1 MKKFYTLFFILM
13 AGLSFGQILS
23 DDFNYA
29 DNALLTANGW
39 TGFSG
44 AGTQPVDVG
53 VSNGLSYTG
62 YSGLTGFTA
71 AAEGNAAR
79 LDNTGEDL
87 QKTFTAITSGTIY
100 YSFLINVDPA
110 NSATGYCLGLTTT
123 GTNFGNKFF
132 VKPSSTAGKINFG
145 ISNTTTASYSADFN
159 PGTTYLIIIKY
170 DVSATGSHSMWIKSS
185 GVPATEAAAGVPDV
199 TGSGSG
205 SATIGGF
212 FLRQHT
218 ASENLTIDGLRMYS
232 TWFNTTPCA
241 LTLGTEITS
250 CDTSTLS
257 LDTYSVTF
265 PFTGGNTASYTL
277 STTNGTIGGDN
288 PNTVASGNITITGI
302 TENTNITFTVS
313 GGCDIIKNV
322 LSPECKSTNTLPY
335 VEHFNYTV
343 GNSLGAEQMW
353 TNVNTGDNVLSV
365 AGNLTYTGITSSGNS
380 ISFSGAGIE
389 TYSPFTSTT
398 SGTVYYSFLMN
409 ITDMTNVTTDLTETY
424 FAGLTDNA
432 KSYMG
437 RLFVKKN
444 GTQYQL
450 GFDSA
455 STTTNYDATLRNAND
470 VVLVV
475 MGYDFTAN
483 RLSAWFNPD
492 LATFTAVTPATL
504 TNEPAVAIT
513 NLGGFILR
521 QENAN
526 STPTITIDELKIST
540 TTPSLSVK
548 QNTIAGLNMY
558 PNPVTKG
565 TLYITSNS
573 ASAKSVAIFDVL
585 GKQVLNA
592 KTSNNAVNVAS
603 LKGGVYILKI
613 TEEGKT
619 DTRKLIIE

>member
-1 MKKFYTLFFILM
+1 M
-13 AGLSFGQILS
+13 AGLSFGQTFYSENMGTPSGNTLISNYVTGTTPATFQNSSPIL
-23 DDFNYA
+23 
-29 DNALLTANGW
+29 
-39 TGFSG
+39 
-44 AGTQPVDVG
+44 
-53 VSNGLSYTG
+53 YTG
-62 YSGLTGFTA
+62 NGDVRTSTPSNYPGASGGGNVWFTTTA
-71 AAEGNAAR
+71 PIRTFQVEGI
-79 LDNTGEDL
+79 NTSSYNTSDL
-87 QKTFTAITSGTIY
+87 QLKFGYLTSNI
-100 YSFLINVDPA
+100 SNHLIVEQSSD
-110 NSATGYCLGLTTT
+110 
-123 GTNFGNKFF
+123 GTNW
-132 VKPSSTAGKINFG
+132 STINYTQ
-145 ISNTTTASYSADFN
+145 NTTTNWTLVTVPTGTILSTSNLRLRFTQSAQSVSHRLDDISLTKISASCTLSL
-159 PGTTYLIIIKY
+159 GT
-170 DVSATGSHSMWIKSS
+170 AT
-185 GVPATEAAAGVPDV
+185 AACD
-199 TGSGSG
+199 
-205 SATIGGF
+205 
-212 FLRQHT
+212 
-218 ASENLTIDGLRMYS
+218 AS
-232 TWFNTTPCA
+232 
-241 LTLGTEITS
+241 TLGT
-250 CDTSTLS
+250 
-257 LDTYSVTF
+257 DTYTVTI
-265 PFTGGNTASYTL
+265 PYTGGGNATYTITPNT
-277 STTNGTIGGDN
+277 GTVGGDN
-288 PNTVASGNITITGI
+288 PTSLAAGNITISGIPEGTNFSATITGG
-302 TENTNITFTVS
+302 TCNLSATAS
-313 GGCDIIKNV
+313 
-322 LSPECKSTNTLPY
+322 SPECKSTNTLPY

-353 TNVNTGDNVLSV
+353 TNVNTGDNVLAV
-365 AGNLTYTGITSSGNS
+365 AGNLTYPGITSSGNS

-424 FAGLTDNA
+424 FAGLTDDT

-455 STTTNYDATLRNAND
+455 ATTTNYDTTLRNVGD

-483 RLSAWFNPD
+483 KLSAWFNPD
-492 LATFTAVTPATL
+492 LATFTAATPATL
-504 TNEPAVAIT
+504 TNEPAAAIT

-540 TTPSLSVK
+540 TTPTLSVK
-548 QNTIAGLNMY
+548 QNEISGLSVY

-592 KTSNNAVNVAS
+592 KTSNNAVNVSS
-603 LKGGVYILKI
+603 LKGGVYIVKI